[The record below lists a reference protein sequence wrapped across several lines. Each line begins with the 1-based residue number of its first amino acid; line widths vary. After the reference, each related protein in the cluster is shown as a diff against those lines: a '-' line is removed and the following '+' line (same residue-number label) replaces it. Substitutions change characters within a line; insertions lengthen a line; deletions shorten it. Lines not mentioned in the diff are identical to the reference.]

1 MVFKGQKLS
10 PGIAIGKVFLL
21 EKDIYKVHR
30 RSIPPNEIK
39 QEIAKF
45 RKAVKKVKE
54 EILEVEKKV
63 KKEVGTK
70 KGQIFEGYRLFLEDK
85 ILIDETENIIRKE
98 NVNAEFAF
106 SRQFE
111 KIVSQF
117 KKIESKYIRERARDI
132 EELGHRIMG
141 YLLEKNDEFDWES
154 LPENSVV
161 VARTMTPAD
170 TAKMKKHLVSAFVTE
185 IGGKT
190 SHTAILA
197 RSLGIPAVSGIKD
210 IVGKVENGDE
220 IIVDGVNGI
229 VIVNPDEETV
239 INYTREKNKFIE
251 EEHSLQRL
259 VEMPTITIDGKSIS
273 LLANIE
279 IPEEIPTVLAY
290 GAEGIGL
297 YRTEFIFM
305 NSKVIPT
312 EEEQF
317 EKYKLVCEKMLPCSV
332 TIRTFDIG
340 ADKISESIS
349 LPPEKNSIMGLRAV
363 RLYFKVPELIK
374 SQFRAILRA
383 STLKNI
389 KVMIP
394 MIATVEELKKVR
406 AIFEEA
412 KKELKSEGI
421 AFDEKMPFGAMIEVP
436 SAAINI
442 NLIAKE
448 VDFVSIGTNDLI
460 QYVVAADRINENVSY
475 LYNPWDPAVLK
486 LIQNVIEVSHKLGK
500 TVAMCGEMAGD
511 PNFTKL
517 LVGMGIDELSMTP
530 MAIPKV
536 KKVIRSITYKDACE
550 FTRTFMEKF
559 QK

>member
-1 MVFKGQKLS
+1 MVFKGQGLS

-21 EKDIYKVHR
+21 ERDVYKVHR

-39 QEIAKF
+39 QEIARF
-45 RKAVKKVKE
+45 RKSVNKVKA

-70 KGQIFEGYRLFLEDK
+70 KGQIFEGYRLFLEDR
-85 ILIDETENIIRKE
+85 ILIDGTENIIRKE

-106 SRQFE
+106 TRQFE

-117 KKIESKYIRERARDI
+117 KKIENKYIRERARDI

-141 YLLEKNDEFDWES
+141 YLLERKDEFDWER
-154 LPENSVV
+154 LPENSVI
-161 VARTMTPAD
+161 VARTITPAD
-170 TAKMKKHLVSAFVTE
+170 TTKMKKHLVSAFVTE
-185 IGGKT
+185 VGGKT

-197 RSLGIPAVSGIKD
+197 RSLEIPAVSGVKD
-210 IVGKVENGDE
+210 IVEKVENGDE
-220 IIVDGVNGI
+220 IVVDGVNGI
-229 VIVNPDEETV
+229 VIVKPDRET
-239 INYTREKNKFIE
+239 IISYTREKNRYIE
-251 EEHSLQRL
+251 EQHSLQRL
-259 VEMPTITIDGKSIS
+259 VEMSSVTIDGKTIS

-305 NSKVIPT
+305 NAKRIPT

-317 EKYKLVCEKMLPCSV
+317 EKYSLVCEKMLPHPV

-363 RLYFKVPELIK
+363 RLYFKVPQLIK
-374 SQFRAILRA
+374 AQFRAILRA
-383 STLKNI
+383 STFKNVKI
-389 KVMIP
+389 MIP
-394 MIATVEELKKVR
+394 MIATVEEVKKVR
-406 AIFEEA
+406 TLFEEA
-412 KKELKSEGI
+412 KKELRSEGI

-442 NLIAKE
+442 DLIAKE

-475 LYNPWDPAVLK
+475 LYNPWNPAVLR
-486 LIQNVIEVSHKLGK
+486 LIRNVIEVSHKLGK

-517 LVGMGIDELSMTP
+517 LIGLGIDELSMTP
-530 MAIPKV
+530 MTIPKV
-536 KKVIRSITYKDACE
+536 KKIIRSITYKEAKE
-550 FTRTFMEKF
+550 FARKFMEKF
-559 QK
+559 

>member
-1 MVFKGQKLS
+1 MVFKGQGLS

-21 EKDIYKVHR
+21 ERDVYKVHR

-39 QEIAKF
+39 QEIARF
-45 RKAVKKVKE
+45 RKSVNKVKA

-70 KGQIFEGYRLFLEDK
+70 KGQIFEGYRLFLEDR
-85 ILIDETENIIRKE
+85 ILIDGTENIIRKE

-106 SRQFE
+106 TRQFE

-117 KKIESKYIRERARDI
+117 KKIENKYIRERARDI

-141 YLLEKNDEFDWES
+141 YLLERKDEFDWER
-154 LPENSVV
+154 LPENSVI
-161 VARTMTPAD
+161 VARTITPAD
-170 TAKMKKHLVSAFVTE
+170 TTKMKKHLVSAFVTE
-185 IGGKT
+185 VGGKT

-197 RSLGIPAVSGIKD
+197 RSLEIPAVSGVKD
-210 IVGKVENGDE
+210 IVEKVENGDE
-220 IIVDGVNGI
+220 IVVDGVNGI
-229 VIVNPDEETV
+229 VIVKPDRET
-239 INYTREKNKFIE
+239 IISYTREKNRYIE
-251 EEHSLQRL
+251 EQHSLQRL
-259 VEMPTITIDGKSIS
+259 VEMSSVTIDGKTIS

-305 NSKVIPT
+305 NAKRIPT

-317 EKYKLVCEKMLPCSV
+317 EKYSLVCEKMLPHSV

-363 RLYFKVPELIK
+363 RLYFKVPQLIK
-374 SQFRAILRA
+374 AQFRAILRA
-383 STLKNI
+383 STFKNVKI
-389 KVMIP
+389 MIP
-394 MIATVEELKKVR
+394 MIATVEEVKKVR
-406 AIFEEA
+406 TLFEEA
-412 KKELKSEGI
+412 KKELRSEGI

-442 NLIAKE
+442 DLIAKE

-475 LYNPWDPAVLK
+475 LYNPWNPAVLR
-486 LIQNVIEVSHKLGK
+486 LIRNVIEVSHKLGK

-517 LVGMGIDELSMTP
+517 LIGLGIDELSMTP
-530 MAIPKV
+530 MTIPKV
-536 KKVIRSITYKDACE
+536 KKIIRSITYKEAKE
-550 FTRTFMEKF
+550 FARKFMEKF
-559 QK
+559 